1 MVLDD
6 VQYFVAG
13 PVLNGQWRIRSRRE
27 GRCFAIRVGVDWKDD
42 VAAEPRAIPGETWVG
57 EF

>member
-1 MVLDD
+1 MFCN
-6 VQYFVAG
+6 Q
-13 PVLNGQWRIRSRRE
+13 SRR
-27 GRCFAIRVGVDWKDD
+27 DLKDD